1 VNRNLFCCKGGR
13 GPQYAMKLIK
23 DNDIIVDR
31 GSVRRAC
38 RGGIQHQMLGMSNK
52 GGTTATCYRVNCTMA
67 ISATLLP
74 EPEREGGGCR
84 AEIHMLAFYQI
95 TSKRSYYNDT
105 YTTTHRIYVKSN
117 LLIGQGSSINQKL
130 RLLVA

>member
-1 VNRNLFCCKGGR
+1 
-13 GPQYAMKLIK
+13 
-23 DNDIIVDR
+23 
-31 GSVRRAC
+31 
-38 RGGIQHQMLGMSNK
+38 MLGMSNK
-52 GGTTATCYRVNCTMA
+52 GGTTATCDRLNYTMA

-74 EPEREGGGCR
+74 EPERVGGGCW
-84 AEIHMLAFYQI
+84 AEIHILAFYQI

-105 YTTTHRIYVKSN
+105 YTITHRLYVKSN